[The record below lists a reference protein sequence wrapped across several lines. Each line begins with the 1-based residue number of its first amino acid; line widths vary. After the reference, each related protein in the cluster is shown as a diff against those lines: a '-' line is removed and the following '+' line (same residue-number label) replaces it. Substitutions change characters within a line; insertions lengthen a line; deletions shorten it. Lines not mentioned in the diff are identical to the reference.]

1 MSAIEKF
8 VNVQLLVLG
17 MLQLIT
23 KAYPTQVKDAAH
35 CWLRTVSSSIPSEFV
50 TRLALRH
57 VLIRN
62 IWGFGKD
69 WIAQLIRAKQE
80 QHPTPK
86 TYRVA
91 A

>member
-1 MSAIEKF
+1 LSAIEKF
-8 VNVQLLVLG
+8 VNIQLLVLG

-23 KAYPTQVKDAAH
+23 KTYPTQVKDAAH

-50 TRLALRH
+50 TRVALRH

-62 IWGFGKD
+62 ILGFGKD
-69 WIAQLIRAKQE
+69 WIVQLIRDKQE
-80 QHPTPK
+80 QPPTPR
-86 TYRVA
+86 TYGIA